1 MFRVGVGRVA
11 TVTHTKLP
19 SVPQA
24 LKDILE
30 NIIEETL
37 FSHESVED
45 WAESVRVDCDN
56 WGTDREGNAVFGI
69 KSDETVQDILA
80 LVVKALEEI
89 FTECEPE
96 TSLTA

>member
-1 MFRVGVGRVA
+1 MNN
-11 TVTHTKLP
+11 HHLP

-24 LKDILE
+24 LKDALE
-30 NIIEETL
+30 NIIQETPYETV
-37 FSHESVED
+37 ES

-80 LVVKALEEI
+80 LVVKALGEI

>member
-1 MFRVGVGRVA
+1 VS
-11 TVTHTKLP
+11 TNHLP

-24 LKDILE
+24 LKDALE

-45 WAESVRVDCDN
+45 WADSVRTKYDN
-56 WGTDREGNAVFGI
+56 WGTDGEGNAVFGI
-69 KSDETVQDILA
+69 KSDSTVQDILA
-80 LVVKALEEI
+80 LVVRALEEI
-89 FTECEPE
+89 FIECEPE

>member
-1 MFRVGVGRVA
+1 MNN
-11 TVTHTKLP
+11 HHLP

-24 LKDILE
+24 LKDALE

-45 WAESVRVDCDN
+45 WADSVRTKHDN
-56 WGTDREGNAVFGI
+56 WGTDGEGNAVFGI